1 MRKFFSAPVFW
12 AVWMPLFLAA
22 ALFRPAEV
30 RAWQIPGTVQ
40 EATLAVELVKILNQE
55 RQQDSL
61 RFLAL
66 DSALCDVADYE
77 AAILTRNLSPE
88 ATRHPNLNKPINLS
102 VPLRQFQ
109 VSGQAV
115 GVLRVFSNL
124 EPRELIMTMSSN
136 LEESKEMFYEKYT
149 GIGVRVREMP
159 SGQKLMVFVFSTGPI
174 DLIRF
179 RKQVCEIVNA
189 VRQKAGLN
197 PVAWSDEAA
206 RAAQIRAREIEQKLS
221 HTRPSGRSWSTVVTD
236 EKIAAAGSGEN
247 IAAGQRD
254 PRKVM
259 NDWLS
264 SREHRTNILK
274 RDFNRLGV
282 GLFIS
287 PDGRLFWTQLFLE

>member
-1 MRKFFSAPVFW
+1 MRKFFFVPVIRAIWVPLFW
-12 AVWMPLFLAA
+12 AAFLVW
-22 ALFRPAEV
+22 PAEV
-30 RAWQIPGTVQ
+30 RAWQMPGTVQ
-40 EATLAVELVKILNQE
+40 EATMAVELVKILNQE

-61 RFLAL
+61 GFLAL

-88 ATRHPNLNKPINLS
+88 ATHHPNLNKPINLS
-102 VPLRQFQ
+102 VPLLQFQ

-124 EPRELIMTMSSN
+124 EPHELIMTMSSN
-136 LEESKEMFYEKYT
+136 QEESNELFYEKYT
-149 GIGVRVREMP
+149 EIGVRVWEMP
-159 SGQKLMVFVFSTGPI
+159 SGQRLMVFVFSTDAI
-174 DLIRF
+174 DLAGF
-179 RKQVCEIVNA
+179 RKQVCDIVNT

-206 RAAQIRAREIEQKLS
+206 RAAQIRAREIEKKLS

-236 EKIAAAGSGEN
+236 EKIAAVGSGEN

-274 RDFNRLGV
+274 QDFNRLGV
-282 GLFIS
+282 GLSVS